1 MAEIN
6 KPAKVE
12 LLNYVCTK
20 EANLQTYYDYV
31 VIFMDN
37 YKENWLDSIRVE
49 ETYKNSQYSTCK
61 EQVQKVPDEL
71 QNYAW
76 IHVRNVK
83 VLDCIE

>member
-20 EANLQTYYDYV
+20 EANLQIYYDYV
-31 VIFMDN
+31 MIFMDN

-49 ETYKNSQYSTCK
+49 EAY
-61 EQVQKVPDEL
+61 
-71 QNYAW
+71 
-76 IHVRNVK
+76 
-83 VLDCIE
+83 